1 MTAWET
7 WLTLVVIVEI
17 RLANKPP
24 PSSSAGWWQWDLYDI
39 CQLSKSPFG
48 APGSPSGTALFIMA
62 KARKKRS
69 HTEAT
74 HHQNHVLG
82 YSSSWWRWRKTEVKR
97 DAFRQ
102 HREGWELEI
111 DRWESAVWVT
121 VNSVTRFALMLL
133 LEELCFNRHFTWG
146 YWLQH
151 DIKSELCRAY
161 CWNFSEVN

>member
-1 MTAWET
+1 M
-7 WLTLVVIVEI
+7 
-17 RLANKPP
+17 
-24 PSSSAGWWQWDLYDI
+24 
-39 CQLSKSPFG
+39 
-48 APGSPSGTALFIMA
+48 
-62 KARKKRS
+62 
-69 HTEAT
+69 
-74 HHQNHVLG
+74 
-82 YSSSWWRWRKTEVKR
+82 KR

-161 CWNFSEVN
+161 C